1 MPQTPVDFMNLFV
14 RPPGDLLY
22 FLTVLGVTQ
31 AALFMALGQRLRYR
45 DDLAAGRYTLAAG
58 AVLCGWALLMVGALF
73 GLLTGQPASA
83 ILPPMERL
91 AHAVALATLGWAFL
105 TAESALGGR
114 RANIIL
120 LLLLAAIIVGYIVT
134 GIGWI
139 GLHGRTDF
147 NLTLHSAVW
156 SFAMAAGAV
165 IGGMLTLIYFRA
177 VPDAPLK
184 LVYFGLVLV
193 GHGVSLAQMAQGTLI
208 GNDAGLMRLTFVA
221 SLLLVPTLIY
231 RMVIQRLDSGLI
243 VPAPRAPA
251 APTLFQPGAVRQF
264 EPSEPLPPAPP
275 SDRESGQL
283 MRALGMMLERS
294 TPENIP
300 ERIVTAALNVL
311 KADIGVLLSVQ
322 DANYADLITGTDRVM
337 NRPLAGISVN
347 LDEQPT
353 LVNAI
358 ERRAQ
363 RPLYPDRNA
372 DELRDLYSRM
382 DIEPMGPMVIQPL
395 VSDKELLGVLLIGCP
410 YSERELTEPEGE
422 LLKGIAIIAASLLA
436 LSNNA
441 RESAMRAEGRII
453 QALIEG
459 VSPDEMSD
467 ESVMAS
473 WSAMR
478 AELEAARSQIV
489 QLTQQISTLKLQLD
503 DEQSRLTTALGDTEE
518 AQSISQRILAM
529 TNEQRQLLEDRD
541 RLATRL
547 REAETALAGAAASDE
562 TALKGLVD
570 VMRREREELIQQR
583 DRLQEQLNELR
594 RSASAPM
601 PGAIAEL
608 IDHMHQERARLE
620 QERDSLTSKL
630 IDMEVQLEALG
641 IQGGAAGVTQ
651 LISQLYEQRASLQ
664 AKNEALKRERDALM
678 AEREQ
683 IADAIQREEERA
695 RQIQTLQNEVKH
707 LASDREAVTKQR
719 DKLRAERDEL
729 AARVEALKD
738 QQSRLAAQVS
748 GYEQELLEAH
758 EEETQLRLQ
767 IQQLANA
774 RSELMMERD
783 RLLADR
789 TALDMVRDQLMARV
803 EGDRERLQQLG
814 ADGVGSLIAMIDDLT
829 AQRNQ
834 LERDLHAAQA
844 ALAESDNRIEALQ
857 MRAHLTPH
865 TVYRPDDPELLVG
878 IVQEFRTPMTS
889 IIGYVELLINES
901 VGILGEMQ
909 RRFLQR
915 IYTNVVRLSAML
927 EDLIKLTTLDTGQYR
942 LVREPV
948 DIIELIE
955 DAITDATNQ
964 LREKS
969 LTVNLDIDD
978 ELPLLNADRES
989 VANIIGQLLTNAY
1002 LASPPRSEIT
1012 VTAQMHPEAN
1022 GTERL
1027 LVSVEDRG
1035 GGIAPED
1042 RASVFARRYRAENPL
1057 VPGLGDTGVGLAIA
1071 KALVEAHGGEIWV
1084 ESHLRVGTTISF
1096 TLPLEPATELER

>member
-1 MPQTPVDFMNLFV
+1 MPQPPVDFMNLFV

-45 DDLAAGRYTLAAG
+45 DDLAAGRYALAAG

-114 RANIIL
+114 SANVAL
-120 LLLLAAIIVGYIVT
+120 LLLLAVIVIGYIIT
-134 GIGWI
+134 GIGWV
-139 GLHGRTDF
+139 GLQGRTDF
-147 NLTLHSAVW
+147 NLTLYSAIW
-156 SFAMAAGAV
+156 SFAMAAGALV
-165 IGGMLTLIYFRA
+165 GGMLVIIFFRV

-184 LVYFGLVLV
+184 LVYFGLILV
-193 GHGVSLAQMAQGTLI
+193 GHGISLAQMAQGTLI

-221 SLLLVPTLIY
+221 ALLLVPTLIY
-231 RMVIQRLDSGLI
+231 RMVIQRLDTGLI
-243 VPAPRAPA
+243 VSMPRASA
-251 APTLFQPGAVRQF
+251 APMPFQPSAGRPF
-264 EPSEPLPPAPP
+264 EAAEPPPVPF

-300 ERIVTAALNVL
+300 ERIVMAALNVL
-311 KADIGVLLSVQ
+311 KADVGLLLSVQ

-382 DIEPMGPMVIQPL
+382 DIEPIGPMVIQPL
-395 VSDKELLGVLLIGCP
+395 VSDKELLGVLLVGCP

-422 LLKGIAIIAASLLA
+422 LLKGIAIIAANLLA

-459 VSPDEMSD
+459 VSPDEMTD

-473 WSAMR
+473 WGAMK

-489 QLTQQISTLKLQLD
+489 QLTQQISTLRLQLD
-503 DEQSRLTTALGDTEE
+503 DERSRLTTALGDTEE

-529 TNEQRQLLEDRD
+529 TNEQRQLIEDRD

-547 REAETALAGAAASDE
+547 REAETALAGAAMSDK

-608 IDHMHQERARLE
+608 LDRMHQERARLE
-620 QERDSLTSKL
+620 QERDALSSKL

-664 AKNEALKRERDALM
+664 AKNEALKRERDALI

-683 IADAIQREEERA
+683 IANAIQREEERA
-695 RQIQTLQNEVKH
+695 RQIQILQKEVKH

-729 AARVEALKD
+729 AVRVEALKD
-738 QQSRLAAQVS
+738 QQSRLAAQIS

-789 TALDMVRDQLMARV
+789 TALDINRDQLTARL

-829 AQRNQ
+829 AQRSQ

-844 ALAESDNRIEALQ
+844 ALAQSNKRIEALQ
-857 MRAHLTPH
+857 ARAQIQPYPA
-865 TVYRPDDPELLVG
+865 YRPDDPDLLVG
-878 IVQEFRTPMTS
+878 IVQEFRTPLTS
-889 IIGYVELLINES
+889 VIGYVELLINES

-915 IYTNVVRLSAML
+915 IHTNVVRLSAML
-927 EDLIKLTTLDTGQYR
+927 EDLIKLTTLDAGQYR

-948 DIIELIE
+948 DVIELIE
-955 DAITDATNQ
+955 DAITNATNQ
-964 LREKS
+964 LREKN

-978 ELPLLNADRES
+978 ELPLLQADRES

-1002 LASPPRSEIT
+1002 LVSPPRSEIT
-1012 VTAQMHPEAN
+1012 VTAHLQPDVD

-1057 VPGLGDTGVGLAIA
+1057 VSGLGDTGVGLAIA

-1084 ESHLRVGTTISF
+1084 ESQMRVGTTISF
-1096 TLPLEPATELER
+1096 TLPLEPAAELEH

>member
-1 MPQTPVDFMNLFV
+1 MNLFV

-91 AHAVALATLGWAFL
+91 AHAIALVTLGWAFL
-105 TAESALGGR
+105 TAESMLGGR
-114 RANIIL
+114 RANIAL

-147 NLTLHSAVW
+147 NLTLFSAVW

-165 IGGMLTLIYFRA
+165 VGGMLTLIFFRA

-184 LVYFGLVLV
+184 LVYFGLILV
-193 GHGVSLAQMAQGTLI
+193 GNAASLAQMAQGTLI

-243 VPAPRAPA
+243 VPALRAPA
-251 APTLFQPGAVRQF
+251 APTLFQPGAVRPF
-264 EPSEPLPPAPP
+264 EPAEPPSVSP

-283 MRALGMMLERS
+283 MRALGLMLEGS

-300 ERIVTAALNVL
+300 ERVVTAALNVL

-322 DANYADLITGTDRVM
+322 DANYADVIIGMDRVM

-363 RPLYPDRNA
+363 RPLYPDRNT
-372 DELRDLYSRM
+372 DELHDLYSRM
-382 DIEPMGPMVIQPL
+382 DIEPIGPMVIQPL
-395 VSDKELLGVLLIGCP
+395 VSDRELLGVLLIGCP
-410 YSERELTEPEGE
+410 YSERELTEPESE
-422 LLKGIAIIAASLLA
+422 LLKGIAIIAANLLA
-436 LSNNA
+436 LSNRA
-441 RESAMRAEGRII
+441 RESMMRAEGRII

-473 WSAMR
+473 WSAMK
-478 AELEAARSQIV
+478 AELEAARSQVV

-503 DEQSRLTTALGDTEE
+503 DEQSRLATALGDTEE

-529 TNEQRQLLEDRD
+529 TKEQRKLIEDRD
-541 RLATRL
+541 RLASRL

-562 TALKGLVD
+562 TALKGLID

-594 RSASAPM
+594 RSAAAPM

-608 IDHMHQERARLE
+608 IEHMHQERARLE
-620 QERDSLTSKL
+620 QERDALNSKL

-641 IQGGAAGVTQ
+641 IQGGASGVMQ

-683 IADAIQREEERA
+683 IAEAIQREEARA
-695 RQIQTLQNEVKH
+695 RQIQALQNEIKH

-783 RLLADR
+783 RLLADK
-789 TALDMVRDQLMARV
+789 TALDMDRERLMARV
-803 EGDRERLQQLG
+803 EGDRERLQRLG

-834 LERDLHAAQA
+834 LEQELHTAQA
-844 ALAESDNRIEALQ
+844 AAAEARNRIDALQ
-857 MRAHLTPH
+857 VRAQAEPYA
-865 TVYRPDDPELLVG
+865 VYRPDDPELLVG
-878 IVQEFRTPMTS
+878 IVQEFRTPITS
-889 IIGYVELLINES
+889 VIGYVELLINES

-915 IYTNVVRLSAML
+915 IHTNVMRLSAMI
-927 EDLIKLTTLDTGQYR
+927 EDLIKLTMLDAGQYR

-955 DAITDATNQ
+955 DAITDVTNQ

-978 ELPLLNADRES
+978 ELPLLNADRGS

-1012 VTAQMHPEAN
+1012 VTAHLLPDAN
-1022 GTERL
+1022 GLERL
-1027 LVSVEDRG
+1027 IVSVEDRG

-1042 RASVFARRYRAENPL
+1042 RARVFARRYRAENPL
-1057 VPGLGDTGVGLAIA
+1057 VPGLGDTGIGLAIA

-1084 ESHLRVGTTISF
+1084 ESHLQVGTTISF
-1096 TLPLEPATELER
+1096 TLPLEPAAELER

>member
-1 MPQTPVDFMNLFV
+1 VKQGLTAVPQTPVDFMNLFI
-14 RPPGDLLY
+14 RPPGDLFY

-45 DDLAAGRYTLAAG
+45 DDLAAGRYALAAG

-91 AHAVALATLGWAFL
+91 AHAVALAALGWAFL
-105 TAESALGGR
+105 TAESMLGGR
-114 RANIIL
+114 RANIAL

-134 GIGWI
+134 GVGWI

-147 NLTLHSAVW
+147 NLTLYSAVW

-165 IGGMLTLIYFRA
+165 VGGMLTLIFFRI

-184 LVYFGLVLV
+184 LVYFSLILV
-193 GHGVSLAQMAQGTLI
+193 GHGISLAQMAQGALI
-208 GNDAGLMRLTFVA
+208 GNNAGLVRLTFVA

-231 RMVIQRLDSGLI
+231 RMVIQRLDSGLL
-243 VPAPRAPA
+243 VPALRAPA
-251 APTLFQPGAVRQF
+251 APTLFQPAAPRPP
-264 EPSEPLPPAPP
+264 EPAEMLPSALP

-283 MRALGMMLERS
+283 MRALGLMLEGAA
-294 TPENIP
+294 PENIP

-322 DANYADLITGTDRVM
+322 DANYADVVTGMDRVM

-363 RPLYPDRNA
+363 RPLYPDRNI

-382 DIEPMGPMVIQPL
+382 DIEPIGPMVIQPL
-395 VSDKELLGVLLIGCP
+395 VSDRELLGVLLIGCP
-410 YSERELTEPEGE
+410 YSERELTEPESE
-422 LLKGIAIIAASLLA
+422 LLKGVAIIAANLLA
-436 LSNNA
+436 LSNRA
-441 RESAMRAEGRII
+441 RESAARAEGRII

-459 VSPDEMSD
+459 VSPDQLSD

-473 WSAMR
+473 WSAMK
-478 AELEAARSQIV
+478 AELEAARSQIA

-503 DEQSRLTTALGDTEE
+503 DERSRLATALGDTEE

-529 TNEQRQLLEDRD
+529 TNEQRKLIEERD
-541 RLATRL
+541 RLASRL
-547 REAETALAGAAASDE
+547 REAETALAGTAASDQ
-562 TALKGLVD
+562 TALKGLID

-594 RSASAPM
+594 RSAAAPL
-601 PGAIAEL
+601 PGAITEL
-608 IDHMHQERARLE
+608 LERMHQERARLE
-620 QERDSLTSKL
+620 QERDALNSKL

-641 IQGGAAGVTQ
+641 IQGGASGVVQ

-683 IADAIQREEERA
+683 IADAIHREEERA
-695 RQIQTLQNEVKH
+695 RQIQALQNEIKH
-707 LASDREAVTKQR
+707 LAGDREAVTKQR

-729 AARVEALKD
+729 AARVETLKD
-738 QQSRLAAQVS
+738 QLSRLAAQVS

-758 EEETQLRLQ
+758 EEEKQLRLQ

-783 RLLADR
+783 QLLAR
-789 TALDMVRDQLMARV
+789 LN
-803 EGDRERLQQLG
+803 GDRERLRRWG

-829 AQRNQ
+829 AQRSQ
-834 LERDLHAAQA
+834 LEQALHAAQA
-844 ALAESDNRIEALQ
+844 AAEEARNRIEALE
-857 MRAHLTPH
+857 MRAQAQPH
-865 TVYRPDDPELLVG
+865 AAYRPDDPELLVG
-878 IVQEFRTPMTS
+878 IVQEFRTPITS
-889 IIGYVELLINES
+889 VIGYLELLINES

-915 IYTNVVRLSAML
+915 IHTNVMRLSAMI
-927 EDLIKLTTLDTGQYR
+927 EDLIKLTMLDTGQYK

-948 DIIELIE
+948 NVIEMIE
-955 DAITDATNQ
+955 DAITDAANQ

-978 ELPLLNADRES
+978 ELPLVHADRGS
-989 VANIIGQLLTNAY
+989 MANIIGQLLTNAY

-1012 VTAQMHPEAN
+1012 ITAHRLPESN
-1022 GTERL
+1022 GSERL
-1027 LVSVEDRG
+1027 IVSVEDRG

-1042 RASVFARRYRAENPL
+1042 RARVFARRYRAENPL
-1057 VPGLGDTGVGLAIA
+1057 VPGLGDTGIGLAIA

-1084 ESHLRVGTTISF
+1084 ESCPQVGTTISF
-1096 TLPLEPATELER
+1096 TLPLEPAAELER